1 MNLHFSVHLLDCV
14 GFCVCSMSFCA
25 IVVRDAP
32 ILQFWLIFIKLMIE
46 KYKLF
51 SNQSIFILDAIL
63 SKKNINK
70 YIKHFED

>member
-63 SKKNINK
+63 SEKKYQQVHN
-70 YIKHFED
+70 FF